1 MVRTGLESIK
11 GNLPDYLR
19 GARVGLVC
27 HAASVD
33 NKLDHAI
40 DIFKKLELSLTAIFG
55 PQHGLFGQTQDNMI
69 EWNGD
74 ENGVVHSS
82 IPVYSLYGQNRRP
95 TAEMLDN
102 VDVIVIDLQD
112 VGARPY
118 TYIWTIKEC
127 MAAAVAYDKRV
138 VVLDRPNPVGFLGID
153 GAVLK
158 EGYFSFVGGAHIP
171 LAHGMTMGE
180 MARFVQRAY
189 FSELDLQVVAMEGWD
204 RSMDFY
210 KTGLPWVLP
219 SPNMPSERTAIVYP
233 GMVLFETVNV
243 SEGRGTTTPFEMFG
257 APWIDVELFE
267 KSMKKHG
274 LDGYVL
280 RRHDF
285 IPTFNKF
292 HGDYCH
298 GFQIHPVDLGLFR
311 PVALPVALMQAC
323 YESSGGAFSFT
334 NPPYEYEFE
343 IPPVD
348 IVSGDET
355 LRSWVVSGEPIAAL
369 TETWEREY
377 LGFREAFE
385 QIKMYRGDL

>member
-1 MVRTGLESIK
+1 MVNTGLDIIAKELPAILK
-11 GNLPDYLR
+11 GK
-19 GARVGLVC
+19 RVGLVC
-27 HAASVD
+27 HAASVT
-33 NKLDHAI
+33 KKIQHAI
-40 DIFKKLELSLTAIFG
+40 ELFSQLDLSLTAVFG
-55 PQHGLFGQTQDNMI
+55 PQHGLYGQTQDNMI

-74 ENGVVHSS
+74 EKGDETQSV
-82 IPVYSLYGQNRRP
+82 PLYSLYGENRRP
-95 TAEMLDN
+95 TPEMLAN

-127 MAAAVAYDKRV
+127 MAAAVELNKSV
-138 VVLDRPNPVGFLGID
+138 VVLDRPNPVGFLGLD

-158 EGYFSFVGGAHIP
+158 DGFFSFVGGAHIP

-180 MARFVQRAY
+180 MALFVQKEY
-189 FSELDLQVVAMEGWD
+189 CPVVDLHVVEMQGWD
-204 RSMDFY
+204 RSMTFEQT
-210 KTGLPWVLP
+210 KLPWVIP
-219 SPNMPSERTAIVYP
+219 SPNMPTERTTIVYP

-257 APWIDVELFE
+257 APWIDIQKFE
-267 KSMKKHG
+267 DSMKKHNLEG
-274 LDGYVL
+274 FLL

-298 GFQIHPVDLGLFR
+298 GFQIHPTDVTRFK

-323 YESSGGAFSFT
+323 YESSDGAFSFT

-348 IVSGDET
+348 IVSGDAT
-355 LRSWVVSGEPIAAL
+355 LREWVSSGESVSAL
-369 TETWEREY
+369 QEVWAKEHAPFMEKFNTIRLY
-377 LGFREAFE
+377 
-385 QIKMYRGDL
+385 